1 MNNIVNYIKDKT
13 NQNNKTVGE
22 LNSNDEPFKD
32 FYKKFHWKHDKNLNG
47 KKTLCI
53 NNINGFI
60 KEGLK
65 ITSKTKV
72 DKRPKYNYHPKHRQ
86 ELKRLLIELFKERGR
101 NADLN
106 DIDISNVTNLE
117 QIFDS
122 TMDPHDINISEWDVS
137 NVKDMYGMFE
147 DCKNFVDAHMEYW
160 DVSNVEDMRWMF
172 NGTKFN
178 GDISTWNVSKVKNMQ
193 GMFSAS
199 PFNGDLSNWN
209 PKECISFRNMFEG
222 CPLRIHNKL
231 PKWYVNAP
239 EKTK

>member
-22 LNSNDEPFKD
+22 LNSNEEPFKD

-101 NADLN
+101 NA
-106 DIDISNVTNLE
+106 
-117 QIFDS
+117 
-122 TMDPHDINISEWDVS
+122 DVS